1 MNKPNKKYTVAAL
14 IGVRGGSQR
23 VEKKNS
29 RSFSNS
35 NLLRI
40 KIKQLLEVP
49 NLDKVVVNSEDEELL
64 AIARESGAETV
75 KRDPAFATDGVST
88 SDYYKNIAE
97 NCDADIILSAT
108 VTTPLMRKE
117 SYEKGIKKFL
127 ELEGQGFDSVTSC
140 TVLKEFLYVDGK
152 PLNYDPSNQVRSQDL
167 PNIFVLNYGY
177 SILFRENMIKN
188 KNIVGKKPSFVPIS
202 KIESVDI
209 DTLEDFFIAE
219 TLYEAISEG
228 SGPWKSLN
236 S

>member
-1 MNKPNKKYTVAAL
+1 MSKKSNQYNVAAL

-23 VEKKNS
+23 IKKKNS
-29 RSFSNS
+29 RDFSNS

-40 KIKQLLEVP
+40 KVMQLLEVK
-49 NLDKVVVNSEDEELL
+49 NLDRVIVNSEDDALL
-64 AIARESGAETV
+64 SIAKESGAEVV
-75 KRDPAFATDGVST
+75 KRDPAFATDGIST
-88 SDYYKNIAE
+88 SEYYKNIAE

-127 ELEGQGFDSVTSC
+127 ELQGQGFDSVTSC
-140 TVLKEFLYVDGK
+140 SVLKEFLYVNGK

-167 PNIFVLNYGY
+167 PNIFALNYGY
-177 SILFRENMIKN
+177 SILFRDDMIRN
-188 KNIVGKKPSFVPIS
+188 KNIVGKNPFFMPHN

-219 TLYEAISEG
+219 TLYDAIRARGGDWES
-228 SGPWKSLN
+228 
-236 S
+236 

>member
-88 SDYYKNIAE
+88 SDYYKNIA
-97 NCDADIILSAT
+97 
-108 VTTPLMRKE
+108 
-117 SYEKGIKKFL
+117 
-127 ELEGQGFDSVTSC
+127 
-140 TVLKEFLYVDGK
+140 
-152 PLNYDPSNQVRSQDL
+152 
-167 PNIFVLNYGY
+167 
-177 SILFRENMIKN
+177 
-188 KNIVGKKPSFVPIS
+188 
-202 KIESVDI
+202 
-209 DTLEDFFIAE
+209 
-219 TLYEAISEG
+219 
-228 SGPWKSLN
+228 
-236 S
+236 

>member
-1 MNKPNKKYTVAAL
+1 MHKKDKKYTVAAL

-29 RSFSNS
+29 RSFSSS

-40 KIKQLLEVP
+40 KIQQLLEVP
-49 NLDKVVVNSEDEELL
+49 NLDKVVVNSEDEALLEL
-64 AIARESGAETV
+64 AKDSGAEIV

-88 SDYYKNIAE
+88 SDYYRNIAE
-97 NCDADIILSAT
+97 NCDADVILSAT
-108 VTTPLMRKE
+108 VTTPLMKVE
-117 SYEKGIKKFL
+117 TYEKGIEKFF
-127 ELEGQGFDSVTSC
+127 ELEGAGFDSVTSC
-140 TVLKEFLYVDGK
+140 TTLKEFLYVDGK

-188 KNIVGKKPSFVPIS
+188 KNIVGKSPCFVPIS

-219 TLYEAISEG
+219 TLYNAVNKIG
-228 SGPWKSLN
+228 KS
-236 S
+236 